1 MAPFEKPISEK
12 TIGGGEKTVDKVGAA
27 LLGVTAAGIAA
38 HGIASA
44 IKRPKPEDE

>member
-1 MAPFEKPISEK
+1 MPFRNVSPTFQEI
-12 TIGGGEKTVDKVGAA
+12 TFEKTVDKVGAA

-38 HGIASA
+38 HGIASV